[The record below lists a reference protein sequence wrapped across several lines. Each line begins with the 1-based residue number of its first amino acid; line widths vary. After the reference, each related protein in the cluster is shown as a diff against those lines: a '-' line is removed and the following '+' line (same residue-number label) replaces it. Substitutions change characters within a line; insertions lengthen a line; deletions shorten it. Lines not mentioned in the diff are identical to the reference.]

1 MKKVFFYGDS
11 NTYGYD
17 PSGMMGGRY
26 PRSSRWT
33 TLLADSL
40 AGEWTVAHDGMP
52 GRTIPDAGRGLNYVI
67 DSLKS
72 EMPMDLFAVMLG
84 TNDLL
89 KMRKPDASKV
99 AAKMDNL
106 VRAAKEVLSSDILLI
121 VPMQIRF
128 TDPSCTEPFVRGS
141 NAYAQSCKD
150 ESRLLA
156 VYYRNIAELYGIY
169 YANAAAWDLDFAFD
183 GVHLSEKGHAVFAEE
198 MSKVLRKIGAEED

>member
-17 PSGMMGGRY
+17 PSFYTGGRY
-26 PRSSRWT
+26 PRNACWT
-33 TLLADSL
+33 TLLAESL
-40 AGEWTVAHDGMP
+40 EGMWVVAADGMP
-52 GRTIPDAGRGLNYVI
+52 GRMIPRPGRGTSMVL
-67 DSLKS
+67 DSLRV
-72 EMPMDLFAVMLG
+72 EMPVDLFAVMLG

-89 KMRKPDASKV
+89 SMRTPDASAV
-99 AAKMDNL
+99 AAKMENL
-106 VRAAKEVLSSDILLI
+106 IHGAQESLAAKILLI
-121 VPMQIRF
+121 APPQIRF

>member
-1 MKKVFFYGDS
+1 MKKVLFYGDS

-17 PSGMMGGRY
+17 PAGYMGGRY
-26 PRSSRWT
+26 PRRSRWT
-33 TLLADSL
+33 TLLAQSL
-40 AGEWTVAHDGMP
+40 EGGWTVASDGMP
-52 GRTIPDAGRGLNYVI
+52 GRMIPGAGRGVNIAL
-67 DSLKS
+67 DSIQA
-72 EMPMDLFAVMLG
+72 EMPVDLFAVMLG

-89 KMRKPDASKV
+89 NMRHPDAAAVAGKMEHVIRNAVDYLPSK
-99 AAKMDNL
+99 
-106 VRAAKEVLSSDILLI
+106 ILLI
-121 VPMQIRF
+121 APPQIRF